1 MCIDPLQFHAALA
14 NDTRLRALV
23 LLVAYGELCVC
34 DLTEGL
40 GLSQPHISRHLA
52 RLRKDGLVQDRR
64 AGHWVYYR
72 LDEQLPA
79 WAAEILR
86 LTAEGAGERE
96 PFRADAVRLAAYL
109 NEKRREDCSR
119 LGPGDGTSVGSAM
132 RKGRMTS
139 TKGL

>member
-14 NDTRLRALV
+14 NDTRLRALL

-72 LDEQLPA
+72 LDEHLPA
-79 WAAEILR
+79 WAVEAIR
-86 LTAEGAGERE
+86 LTAEGAGECE
-96 PFRADAVRLAAYL
+96 SFRGDAARLDSYL
-109 NEKRREDCSR
+109 QEKRRQDCSR
-119 LGPGDGTSVGSAM
+119 PARASG
-132 RKGRMTS
+132 
-139 TKGL
+139 